1 MRWLA
6 GIWRDGHASPSP
18 LAYIDNNS
26 MLLRTCMNY
35 GWTNTLLRGHASPS
49 VQGVMMPGA
58 RRAVL
63 GPYGGGLL
71 PPQINDYANKAD
83 GLKPIRTVGVMM
95 LGAKRA
101 ILAPAAGGVISPVSS
116 VQSPPAGP
124 SEGIDRQVSA
134 LSRIEPHPL

>member
-1 MRWLA
+1 MMLGAKRAVLA
-6 GIWRDGHASPSP
+6 PPATAHIYQLS
-18 LAYIDNNS
+18 
-26 MLLRTCMNY
+26 

-95 LGAKRA
+95 LGAKG
-101 ILAPAAGGVISPVSS
+101 AAVVP
-116 VQSPPAGP
+116 
-124 SEGIDRQVSA
+124 
-134 LSRIEPHPL
+134 